1 MRRSSNRIKR
11 GKDSDS
17 NGALIGVTVAT
28 KEHGPIEAAAAAAA
42 GVGEGVGIEVVV
54 FVIAQQAMFISVE
67 RGNVL
72 DIALSRK

>member
-11 GKDSDS
+11 GKGSDS
-17 NGALIGVTVAT
+17 NGALIGVAVAT
-28 KEHGPIEAAAAAAA
+28 KEHGRIEAAAAAA
-42 GVGEGVGIEVVV
+42 GVGEGLGVEVVV

-72 DIALSRK
+72 DIARSRK